1 MLNKIAAHFIFV
13 YFYSFITFA
22 SAQEAV
28 PLPPVRP
35 GLDWNNLLASILY
48 GLVGRVLLFIGY
60 FIYELITPFSVK
72 KELVEDQNIAIGIVV
87 ASLIIGMAI
96 IIAAAII

>member
-1 MLNKIAAHFIFV
+1 M
-13 YFYSFITFA
+13 
-22 SAQEAV
+22 
-28 PLPPVRP
+28 RP
-35 GLDWNNLLASILY
+35 GINWENLLASILY
-48 GLVGRVLLFIGY
+48 GLVGMVLLFIGY